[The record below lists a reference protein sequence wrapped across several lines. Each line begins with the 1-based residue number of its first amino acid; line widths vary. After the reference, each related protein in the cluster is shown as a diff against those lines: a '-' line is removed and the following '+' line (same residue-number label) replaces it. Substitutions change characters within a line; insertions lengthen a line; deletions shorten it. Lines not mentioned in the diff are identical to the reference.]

1 MLKSSRGRGKPP
13 LGGQERSFRAESW
26 RVRRNPGKALRMML
40 KLPEKHVHSS
50 RLRREGRGR
59 NHKAKWW
66 WRPWQGSGF
75 VQRED
80 SGGFWAR
87 TSLSSE
93 LGFKRLDEEW
103 RGQVRVEARRQM
115 RWFLQLPRW
124 RMIAPRISGTQGPG
138 EKWSDSGFILE
149 VEPTGVRER
158 NQWYSPG
165 FCPEQLD
172 VWWCHFCDEHL
183 GRSLWDIQVD
193 VSIKQLELQIW
204 SWRYTSTKN

>member
-1 MLKSSRGRGKPP
+1 MQMSLLVWNCHHIHYLLRHGGNYTIKTDLCILSRQGKFP
-13 LGGQERSFRAESW
+13 L
-26 RVRRNPGKALRMML
+26 
-40 KLPEKHVHSS
+40 LP
-50 RLRREGRGR
+50 
-59 NHKAKWW
+59 
-66 WRPWQGSGF
+66 F
-75 VQRED
+75 
-80 SGGFWAR
+80 
-87 TSLSSE
+87 LSSC
-93 LGFKRLDEEW
+93 GWTNNKMDTSKINRRKRNVNSCARKLDEEW